1 MNEIKM
7 KMLKNPNN
15 YHQLKKAND
24 IQEEV
29 VRLNNQ
35 QRFKNNKLN
44 QNESPNFQ
52 QHHNNKKN
60 KIKTIKTL
68 PLPMINPFLR
78 KLKIFK

>member
-29 VRLNNQ
+29 VRLNN
-35 QRFKNNKLN
+35 
-44 QNESPNFQ
+44 
-52 QHHNNKKN
+52 
-60 KIKTIKTL
+60 
-68 PLPMINPFLR
+68 
-78 KLKIFK
+78 